1 MRTRAVEVTE
11 TRAGKFQVEIDV
23 RGHTILADE
32 PVEVGGLGS
41 GPDTYELLAAAL
53 GACTAM
59 TARMYA
65 DYKGIALERVR
76 VEVRH
81 ETGEGPP
88 RDRFIREVAFDGDLT
103 PEQTIRLFEIVEKC
117 PVHNTLANGSR
128 IETRPL
134 AIAGEPDRDEHFR
147 AMDAL
152 CKE

>member
-23 RGHTILADE
+23 RGHTVLADE

-41 GPDTYELLAAAL
+41 GPDPYELLAAAL

-65 DYKGIALERVR
+65 DYKRIALERVR

-81 ETGEGPP
+81 ERGEGSPS
-88 RDRFIREVAFDGDLT
+88 DRFVREVAFDGDLT
-103 PEQTIRLFEIVEKC
+103 PEQTVRLFEIVEKC
-117 PVHNTLANGSR
+117 PVHRTLTHGAG

-134 AIAGEPDRDEHFR
+134 AIDAETGRDEHFR
-147 AMDAL
+147 DMDAL
-152 CKE
+152 CRE

>member
-1 MRTRAVEVTE
+1 MRTRAVEITE

-23 RGHTILADE
+23 RGHAFLADE

-41 GPDTYELLAAAL
+41 GPDPYELLAAAL

-65 DYKGIALERVR
+65 DYKGLALDRVR

-81 ETGEGPP
+81 ESGDGLP

-103 PEQTIRLFEIVEKC
+103 PEQSIRLFEIVEKC
-117 PVHNTLANGSR
+117 PVHRSLTEGAR

-134 AIAGEPDRDEHFR
+134 AIEADPHRDEHFR
-147 AMDAL
+147 DMGEI
-152 CKE
+152 CKD